1 MWKPLTGGLGMK
13 LSGMRC
19 SEVMLQSVDPRP
31 HCSALGYR
39 RWVTRRSEHLSQELH
54 EYAEA
59 HSTRPEAVLRDL
71 AAETAARFGH
81 DAGMQIGPDQGT
93 FMTLLARLTRAAS
106 AVEVGTFTG
115 YSAICIARGL
125 ADGGRLLCCDVSE
138 EWTSVAR
145 EYWKQAGRAHPGRQ
159 HALTRPGR
167 RPAEPGRFGAGHQ
180 ALQRPRAGGRPGRP
194 RAAADRRRPDAG
206 AQALIGRVSGTGR
219 GGGRRVRC
227 CAVRWPCPWPAAGR
241 SRRAATQAVLRRARP
256 RCWPGPPAGS
266 RPARR

>member
-1 MWKPLTGGLGMK
+1 M
-13 LSGMRC
+13 
-19 SEVMLQSVDPRP
+19 
-31 HCSALGYR
+31 
-39 RWVTRRSEHLSQELH
+39 TRRSEHLSQELH

-145 EYWKQAGRAHPGRQ
+145 EYWKRAGVADKIDLRLGPAAQTLRDLPAGTSFDY
-159 HALTRPGR
+159 AFIDADKTGYVEYWDLVVPMIRPG
-167 RPAEPGRFGAGHQ
+167 G
-180 ALQRPRAGGRPGRP
+180 
-194 RAAADRRRPDAG
+194 
-206 AQALIGRVSGTGR
+206 LILVDNTLSHGRVVDPRNQDDSVQGI
-219 GGGRRVRC
+219 RRFND
-227 CAVRWPCPWPAAGR
+227 
-241 SRRAATQAVLRRARP
+241 RARADVRVDLVLLP
-256 RCWPGPPAGS
+256 IGDGLTL
-266 RPARR
+266 ARKR